1 MYLHL
6 QCNELTFGLFTGGS
20 LIDCMGTQFEP
31 ETVLK
36 VFYQA
41 CQAVKHLHS
50 QSMPITHRDIKVIVV
65 CPIDI
70 KFWIYTTTT
79 QRKKKVV

>member
-1 MYLHL
+1 M
-6 QCNELTFGLFTGGS
+6 GS
-20 LIDCMGTQFEP
+20 QIEP

-50 QSMPITHRDIKVIVV
+50 QSMPITHRDIKVVAIVNM
-65 CPIDI
+65 
-70 KFWIYTTTT
+70 
-79 QRKKKVV
+79 

>member
-1 MYLHL
+1 M
-6 QCNELTFGLFTGGS
+6 
-20 LIDCMGTQFEP
+20 IDCLGSPLEP

-50 QSMPITHRDIKVIVV
+50 QSMPITHRDIKVILVV
-65 CPIDI
+65 LVVFE
-70 KFWIYTTTT
+70 KRSLT
-79 QRKKKVV
+79 QLKL

>member
-1 MYLHL
+1 
-6 QCNELTFGLFTGGS
+6 
-20 LIDCMGTQFEP
+20 MGAQLEP

-50 QSMPITHRDIKVIVV
+50 QSMPITHRDIKVVLIWCMGYVNTRT
-65 CPIDI
+65 C
-70 KFWIYTTTT
+70 FNLTAFL
-79 QRKKKVV
+79 

>member
-1 MYLHL
+1 
-6 QCNELTFGLFTGGS
+6 
-20 LIDCMGTQFEP
+20 MGAQLEP

-50 QSMPITHRDIKVIVV
+50 QSMPITHRDIKVTFDRSHKVKNLLLNVV
-65 CPIDI
+65 IFRLRTFCWEPMD
-70 KFWIYTTTT
+70 
-79 QRKKKVV
+79 

>member
-1 MYLHL
+1 M
-6 QCNELTFGLFTGGS
+6 GS
-20 LIDCMGTQFEP
+20 QLEP

-50 QSMPITHRDIKVIVV
+50 QSMPITHRDIKVDIVCYPAARNYNLIELV
-65 CPIDI
+65 D
-70 KFWIYTTTT
+70 
-79 QRKKKVV
+79 

>member
-1 MYLHL
+1 
-6 QCNELTFGLFTGGS
+6 
-20 LIDCMGTQFEP
+20 MGAQLEP

-50 QSMPITHRDIKVIVV
+50 QSMPITHRDIKVVLTYAVGYANTRTCFNLIAFV
-65 CPIDI
+65 D
-70 KFWIYTTTT
+70 
-79 QRKKKVV
+79 